1 MLREADGIC
10 VPPGVGQAE
19 GPGGAACC
27 QPASRSHSVFLEAE
41 FLKIA
46 LVYVKVC
53 LVENVISWKS
63 M

>member
-27 QPASRSHSVFLEAE
+27 QPASRSHSVSRSRTPQNHIGACEGVRSG
-41 FLKIA
+41 K
-46 LVYVKVC
+46 C
-53 LVENVISWKS
+53 D
-63 M
+63 